1 MNWSKQVP
9 RRIDA
14 AVVAVRFLVRL
25 LVFVQVVHLNIARN
39 VVSVAVRFPRILHG
53 YVELVPTN
61 TARSVLF
68 VADLSQKKLGDF
80 VVDVRANI
88 KCAVVDFSGHEHRLL
103 LTIAKE
109 VADVAVLHDI
119 LFTFDT

>member
-1 MNWSKQVP
+1 MIRSKQMR

-25 LVFVQVVHLNIARN
+25 LVFVHVVHSNIVRN
-39 VVSVAVRFPRILHG
+39 VVSVVVPFPRILHD

-68 VADLSQKKLGDF
+68 VAELSQKKLGDF

-88 KCAVVDFSGHEHRLL
+88 KWAAVDFSGHERRLL
-103 LTIAKE
+103 
-109 VADVAVLHDI
+109 
-119 LFTFDT
+119 